1 MANLSITSASA
12 VVMLSV
18 ASVFPTAQQLRG
30 FGVDEAFDT
39 EPVEAAEVQLG
50 VDGFA
55 AAGWVPRLV
64 PQTYTLHAAS
74 PDFVIFEDWV
84 AAQDAIQEIL
94 YASATITIPA
104 IKRKYSFAQGAL
116 TRFPTLPNARRTLQ
130 QRQFVITWMPPSVG
144 VPAVTS
150 APT

>member
-1 MANLSITSASA
+1 MAALTITSASSI
-12 VVMLSV
+12 VMLSV

-39 EPVEAAEVQLG
+39 EPTEAAEVQLG

-64 PQTYTLHAAS
+64 VQTFTLHAAS
-74 PDFVIFEDWV
+74 PDFTIFEDWI
-84 AAQDAIQEIL
+84 AAQDLIEEVL
-94 YASATITIPA
+94 YAAATITIPA
-104 IKRKYSFAQGAL
+104 IKRKYNFAQGAL
-116 TRFPTLPNARRTLQ
+116 TRFPSLPNARKTLQ
-130 QRQFVITWMPPSVG
+130 QRQFTITWMPPSTG
-144 VPAVTS
+144 LPAVTS